1 MKIWNTVDGAV
12 LVCTQVTDNSHDNYA
27 VSIIRCSYVV
37 GHVPRGLSKAFSN
50 FLSLPVST
58 MLCIVN
64 GKRLNPGTGLGLEIL
79 VCIKRGDMKR
89 PFSG

>member
-1 MKIWNTVDGAV
+1 MEPYWFVHKK
-12 LVCTQVTDNSHDNYA
+12 L
-27 VSIIRCSYVV
+27 IILMITSYVV